1 MAYLRFRRSVCF
13 GNLNRLALRNTLGA
27 FRVMGER
34 AGAAAAPTTSRS
46 GRSCR
51 QGRIGA
57 GVRTRVKIC
66 GITRVED
73 GAAACAAGADAI
85 GLVFYPPSPRAVDI
99 DQALAIRRALPPFVT
114 VVGLFV
120 NASEGLVAET
130 ATRVR
135 LDLLQFHGDET
146 RAQCEVFDMP
156 YMKAI
161 HVNDAVDLREV
172 SRRYAG
178 AKALVLDTHDDKL
191 WGGSGRTFDWDVV
204 PPDLDLPVVL
214 AGGLTP
220 ANVADA
226 VLRLRPYG
234 VDVSGGVE
242 QAPGIKDADRIA
254 KFIREVGRVSIAER
268 TG

>member
-1 MAYLRFRRSVCF
+1 MA
-13 GNLNRLALRNTLGA
+13 
-27 FRVMGER
+27 ER
-34 AGAAAAPTTSRS
+34 AGAMAAPTTR
-46 GRSCR
+46 RL
-51 QGRIGA
+51 GRISA
-57 GVRTRVKIC
+57 GLRTRVKIC

-99 DQALAIRRALPPFVT
+99 ETALCIRRALPPFVT

-120 NASEGLVAET
+120 NASAETVAET
-130 ATRVR
+130 AERVH
-135 LDLLQFHGDET
+135 LDLLQFSGDESP
-146 RAQCEVFDMP
+146 AQCALFDRP

-161 HVNDAVDLREV
+161 HVNGDVDLRAA

-178 AKALVLDTHDDKL
+178 AKALLLDTHDDKL

-204 PPDLDLPVVL
+204 PPDMALPVVL

-220 ANVADA
+220 TNVADA
-226 VLRLRPYG
+226 VRRLRPYG

-242 QAPGIKDADRIA
+242 QAPGIKDAARIA
-254 KFIREVGRVSIAER
+254 EFIEEVDRVSIAER

>member
-1 MAYLRFRRSVCF
+1 M
-13 GNLNRLALRNTLGA
+13 T
-27 FRVMGER
+27 ER
-34 AGAAAAPTTSRS
+34 AGAAVAPIMSTGAPTG
-46 GRSCR
+46 GRPGR
-51 QGRIGA
+51 PGRISAGA
-57 GVRTRVKIC
+57 RTRVKIC

-73 GAAACAAGADAI
+73 GGAACAAGADAI

-99 DQALAIRRALPPFVT
+99 EQAVAIRRALPPFVT

-120 NASEGLVAET
+120 NATEET
-130 ATRVR
+130 VVETTQRVH
-135 LDLLQFHGDET
+135 LDLLQFHGEET
-146 RAQCEVFDMP
+146 PPQCEGPGLP

-161 HVNDAVDLREV
+161 HVDDDADLREA
-172 SRRYAG
+172 SRRYAS

-191 WGGSGRTFDWDVV
+191 WGGSGRSFDWDLV
-204 PPDLDLPVVL
+204 PADIELPVVL

-226 VLRLRPYG
+226 IVRMHPYG

-242 QAPGIKDADRIA
+242 RSPGIKDAARIA
-254 KFIREVGRVSIAER
+254 KFIEEVDRVSIAQR

>member
-1 MAYLRFRRSVCF
+1 MA
-13 GNLNRLALRNTLGA
+13 
-27 FRVMGER
+27 ER
-34 AGAAAAPTTSRS
+34 AGAAVAPIT
-46 GRSCR
+46 GRPGR
-51 QGRIGA
+51 LGRISAGA
-57 GVRTRVKIC
+57 RTRVKIC

-85 GLVFYPPSPRAVDI
+85 GLVFYSPSPRAVDI
-99 DQALAIRRALPPFVT
+99 EQAVAIRRALPPFVT

-120 NASEGLVAET
+120 NATEETVAET
-130 ATRVR
+130 AERVR
-135 LDLLQFHGDET
+135 LDLLQFHGEET
-146 RAQCEVFDMP
+146 PPQCEGPGRP

-161 HVNDAVDLREV
+161 HINDDADLREA
-172 SRRYAG
+172 SRRYAS

-191 WGGSGRTFDWDVV
+191 LGGSGRSFDWGLLPADIE
-204 PPDLDLPVVL
+204 LPVVL

-226 VLRLRPYG
+226 IARLHPYG

-242 QAPGIKDADRIA
+242 RSPGIKDAARIT
-254 KFIREVGRVSIAER
+254 KFIEEVDRVSIAQR

>member
-1 MAYLRFRRSVCF
+1 
-13 GNLNRLALRNTLGA
+13 
-27 FRVMGER
+27 MGER
-34 AGAAAAPTTSRS
+34 AGAIAAPTTGRS
-46 GRSCR
+46 GRIS
-51 QGRIGA
+51 A

-66 GITRVED
+66 GITRIED

-85 GLVFYPPSPRAVDI
+85 GLNFYPPSPRAVDI
-99 DQALAIRRALPPFVT
+99 ETAVSIRCALPPFVT

-120 NASEGLVAET
+120 NAAEDTVAET
-130 ATRVR
+130 ARRVH

-146 RAQCEVFDMP
+146 PAQCEVFDVP

-161 HVNDAVDLREV
+161 RVNDSVDLRQA

-204 PPDLDLPVVL
+204 PPDIELPVVL

-242 QAPGIKDADRIA
+242 GAPGIKDAASIA
-254 KFIREVGRVSIAER
+254 RFIAEVDRVSIAER

>member
-1 MAYLRFRRSVCF
+1 MK
-13 GNLNRLALRNTLGA
+13 
-27 FRVMGER
+27 EH
-34 AGAAAAPTTSRS
+34 AGAMAAPTP
-46 GRSCR
+46 GRSA
-51 QGRIGA
+51 RISAGA
-57 GVRTRVKIC
+57 RTRVKIC
-66 GITRVED
+66 GITRAED

-99 DQALAIRRALPPFVT
+99 DTAIAIRRALPPFVA

-120 NASEGLVAET
+120 NATEDTVKKTLERA
-130 ATRVR
+130 R

-146 RAQCEVFDMP
+146 RAQCEIYAMP

-161 HVNDAVDLREV
+161 HVNDDVDLREA
-172 SRRYAG
+172 SQRYAS
-178 AKALVLDTHDDKL
+178 AKALVLDTHDDTL
-191 WGGSGRTFDWDVV
+191 WGGSGRTFDWDAV
-204 PPDLDLPVVL
+204 PPDMELPVVL

-226 VLRLRPYG
+226 ILRLHPYG

-242 QAPGIKDADRIA
+242 QAPGIKDASRIT
-254 KFIREVGRVSIAER
+254 KFIQEVDRVSIAQR